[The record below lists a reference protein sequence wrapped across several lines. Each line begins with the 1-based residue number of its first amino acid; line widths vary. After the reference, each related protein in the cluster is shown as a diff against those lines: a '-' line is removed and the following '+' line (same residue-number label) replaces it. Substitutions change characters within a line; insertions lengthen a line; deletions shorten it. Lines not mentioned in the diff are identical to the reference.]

1 MNIKNAE
8 MISSAIHAANVEID
22 NVRMAIGQLESFFE
36 SNEASG
42 GDVDRDVD
50 RIVSQA
56 EKAAID
62 LLTKCNEYRVNK
74 QLPK

>member
-8 MISSAIHAANVEID
+8 MISSAIHAANVGID
-22 NVRMAIGQLESFFE
+22 NVRMAIGQLEDFFS
-36 SNEASG
+36 SNGAS

-62 LLTKCNEYRVNK
+62 LLAKCNEYRVAK